1 MGRKDKE
8 RLSQT
13 TGKRIANP
21 THVRYYFAF
30 LVMIALGAVTAS
42 SAVGEQPRGPAPLLT
57 LEEIGETLDI
67 GVGRSK
73 AIRAPWTIKRVSVAD
88 PDVADVEVLD
98 PDQVIVV
105 GQSIGSTDLIIWSEN
120 AEVWATR
127 LRVEI
132 DLPQLNDDLAKLF
145 TASSLEVTKS
155 QDVYVVSGVLERAE
169 QVEQVH
175 RFLDASGIKYVDLT
189 KLAGLQQV
197 QIQVRVA
204 EVNRVAVRKLAINA
218 LQAGHDFFG
227 ASLIGSGG
235 GGAFNPVSIGPA
247 EGTLAAANI
256 PFVFTDDVSVSPL
269 ATLLAGFPQA
279 DLELFIQALAENQY
293 LRILAEPN
301 LVALSG
307 EEASFLAGGEFPIP
321 IVQGTTAGGGTSITI
336 QYKEFGVRLGFSPT
350 VLGGGKIR
358 LHISPEVSDLSDVGA
373 VEIEGFS
380 VPSVLTRRS
389 ETTLELNSGQTF
401 AMAGLLNRST
411 SARNSRVPLLGDLPV
426 LGPLFR
432 SISYQTGESELVV
445 LVTATLVEPL
455 SHRAVRP
462 LPGDLHVPPNDWELF
477 VKGRLEGEVKETT
490 SSGGLKLGISG
501 FDRLKGPGAWASYN

>member
-1 MGRKDKE
+1 MGRKHKHKVT
-8 RLSQT
+8 QT
-13 TGKRIANP
+13 ARGRIAKA
-21 THVRYYFAF
+21 THMQYCVTF
-30 LVMIALGAVTAS
+30 LLMMVLGGVMAS
-42 SAVGEQPRGPAPLLT
+42 SAVGAQSRAAFPLLT
-57 LEEIGETLDI
+57 TQEVGDTLEV

-73 AIRAPWTIKRVSVAD
+73 AIRTPWIIKRVSVAD

-105 GQSIGSTDLIIWSEN
+105 GKSIGSTDLIIWSEN
-120 AEVWATR
+120 AKVWATTVQ
-127 LRVEI
+127 VEI
-132 DLPQLNDDLAKLF
+132 DLRQLNDDLANLF
-145 TASSLEVTKS
+145 PASLLKITKS
-155 QDVYVVSGVLERAE
+155 QDVYVVSGVLERTE
-169 QVEQVH
+169 QIEQL
-175 RFLDASGIKYVDLT
+175 RKFLDVSEIKYVDLT
-189 KLAGLQQV
+189 ELAGLQQV

-218 LQAGHDFFG
+218 LHTGHDFFG
-227 ASLIGSGG
+227 ASTIGSET
-235 GGAFNPVSIGPA
+235 GGALNPISIGVQ
-247 EGTLAAANI
+247 EGTLAGSNI
-256 PFVFTDDVSVSPL
+256 PFVFTDDINVSPL
-269 ATLLAGFPQA
+269 VTLLAGFPEA

-336 QYKEFGVRLGFSPT
+336 EYKEFGVRLRFSPT

-358 LHISPEVSDLSDVGA
+358 LHIAPEVSDLSDVGA

-411 SARNSRVPLLGDLPV
+411 GARKSRVPLLGDLPV

-432 SISYQTGESELVV
+432 SVSYQTGESELVV

-455 SHRAVRP
+455 SHTGVRP

-477 VKGRLEGEVKETT
+477 MKGRIEGRVKETA
-490 SSGGLKLGISG
+490 SSDRANLGVLALN
-501 FDRLKGPGAWASYN
+501 RLRGPGAWASY

>member
-1 MGRKDKE
+1 MAR
-8 RLSQT
+8 
-13 TGKRIANP
+13 KRIANAI
-21 THVRYYFAF
+21 RIKCYLAF
-30 LVMIALGAVTAS
+30 LVMVALGGVMAS
-42 SAVGEQPRGPAPLLT
+42 SAVGEQPREPLPLLT
-57 LEEIGETLDI
+57 LGEIGETLEI

-73 AIRAPWTIKRVSVAD
+73 AIRTPWTIKRVSVAD

-105 GQSIGSTDLIIWSEN
+105 GQSIGSTDLIIWSDN
-120 AEVWATR
+120 AKVWATK
-127 LRVEI
+127 LQIEI
-132 DLPQLNDDLAKLF
+132 DLPQLNRDLAELLP
-145 TASSLEVTKS
+145 ASSVEITKS

-169 QVEQVH
+169 HVEQLH
-175 RFLDASGIKYVDLT
+175 KFLDASEMKYADLT

-204 EVNRVAVRKLAINA
+204 EVNRVAIRKLAINA
-218 LQAGHDFFG
+218 FQTGHDFFG
-227 ASLIGSGG
+227 ASLIGSST
-235 GGAFNPVSIGPA
+235 GGALNPVSIGVA
-247 EGTLAAANI
+247 EDVRIWSSGTNL
-256 PFVFTDDVSVSPL
+256 PFVFTNGDVTVSPL
-269 ATLLAGFPQA
+269 VTLLAGFPQA
-279 DLELFIQALAENQY
+279 DLEFFIQALAENQY

-321 IVQGTTAGGGTSITI
+321 IVQGSTAGGGTSITI
-336 QYKEFGVRLGFSPT
+336 QYKEFGVRLGFTPT

-358 LHISPEVSDLSDVGA
+358 LQVAPEVSELSDVGA

-380 VPSVLTRRS
+380 IPSVRTRRS

-401 AMAGLLNRST
+401 AMAGLLSRST
-411 SARNSRVPLLGDLPV
+411 SGRESRVPVLGDLPV

-432 SISYQTGESELVV
+432 SVSYQTGESELVV

-455 SHRAVRP
+455 SHIAVRP

-477 VKGRLEGEVKETT
+477 VKGSLEGKVRKIV
-490 SSGGLKLGISG
+490 SSDGLRLGILG
-501 FDRLKGPGAWASYN
+501 FDKLKGPGAWASYHTVSD